1 MILVEVPGVEIRTD
15 LRLEE
20 SPDEQ
25 VVQKTVV
32 LVGNR
37 RGQRTPIVL
46 GIKPR
51 HRLAPFAVTIGQI
64 VPQRIY
70 SAFSNVM
77 VLLLIII
84 AVEKSGP
91 ADNE

>member
-15 LRLEE
+15 LGLEE

-37 RGQRTPIVL
+37 RGHHRPDSATKDLFRFQQRH
-46 GIKPR
+46 G
-51 HRLAPFAVTIGQI
+51 FAAHNNRGRKVRTGGQ
-64 VPQRIY
+64 
-70 SAFSNVM
+70 
-77 VLLLIII
+77 
-84 AVEKSGP
+84 
-91 ADNE
+91 